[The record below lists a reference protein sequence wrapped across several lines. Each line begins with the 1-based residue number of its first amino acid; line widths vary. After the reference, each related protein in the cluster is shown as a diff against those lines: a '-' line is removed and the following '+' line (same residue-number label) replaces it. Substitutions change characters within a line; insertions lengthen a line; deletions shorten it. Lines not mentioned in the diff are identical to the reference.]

1 MAEDEILFDDVYE
14 LCEVIGKGPFSIV
27 RRCIH
32 RESNQ
37 QFAVKIVDVAKFTAS
52 PGLST
57 AEQNMLIAD
66 LKREATICHML
77 KHPHIVELLETYS
90 SEGMLY
96 MVFEFMEGSDLCFEV
111 VRRAVAGFVYSEA
124 VACHYMRQILEALRY
139 CHENDILHRD
149 VRPACALLATVDNS
163 APVKLG
169 GFGSAIQLPGGRETI
184 ETHGRVGCPHYMAP
198 EVVTRRLYGKGC
210 DVWGAGVM
218 LHVLLSGRLPFLGSG
233 IRLQNSIARGRVSFE
248 APEWKAISTTAKDL
262 VMKMLSANPHH
273 RPSITEVLEHPW
285 MRDRDK
291 LQRQHLA
298 ETVEELKRYNA
309 RRKLKGAVQ
318 AIAGGT
324 TLDPLFGTDT
334 DSMPVASASD
344 MLNEWADEEAGIEA
358 VQRILD
364 CLDDIYALQDT
375 NVDPEV
381 LREMLRDGRLHQF
394 LQLFD
399 RITSTVV
406 SPSRAPPGDAVTRC
420 RDVIESVSSVGGNK
434 YLKDELM
441 QVLASPHVQAL
452 LHTHD
457 VVARDVYGE
466 EALRVTPPPMVPYI
480 NGDEID
486 NVDNGELQH
495 VTRVRLVQFQKN
507 TDEPMGIT
515 LKMTEDGRC
524 IVARIMHGGMI
535 HRQATL
541 HVGDEIRE
549 INGQPVQHQSVGQL
563 QRMLREARGSVTF
576 KIVPSYR
583 SAPPPCELFRIR
595 PTPVLIFVRA
605 QFDYNPLDDELIPC
619 AQAGIAFQVG
629 DILQIISKDDHHWWQ
644 ARLDTVGGSAG
655 LIPSPELQEW
665 RIACN
670 VADKTKQEQGEG
682 AAGCSAHA
690 DGCDGSTVN
699 CSIFGRKKKQCRDKY
714 LAKHN
719 AIFDNLDVVTY
730 EEVVKVPVGDPN
742 FQRKT
747 LVLLGAHGVGRRHI
761 KNTLISKYPDKY
773 AYPIPHTTRPAKPEE
788 ENGRSYYFV
797 SHDEMMADIAANEY
811 LEYGTHEDAMYGTKL
826 DTIRRIHT
834 EGKMAILD
842 VEPQALKILRTAE
855 FTPYVVFIAAPSL
868 QNIAD
873 YDGSLERL
881 AKESDMLRQLYGHF
895 FDLTI
900 VNNDISETIA
910 TLEAAIERVHTT
922 SQWVPVSWLY

>member
-1 MAEDEILFDDVYE
+1 MTEDEILFDDVYE

-57 AEQNMLIAD
+57 AD

-169 GFGSAIQLPGGRETI
+169 GFGSAIQLPGTRETI

-233 IRLQNSIARGRVSFE
+233 VRLQQSIARGRLSFE
-248 APEWKAISTTAKDL
+248 APEWKSISANAKDL
-262 VMKMLSANPHH
+262 VMKMLAANPHH
-273 RPSITEVLEHPW
+273 RLSITEVLDHPW
-285 MRDRDK
+285 IRDRDK
-291 LQRQHLA
+291 LQRTHLA
-298 ETVEELKRYNA
+298 DTVEELKRYNA

-324 TLDPLFGTDT
+324 NMDPLYATDADMPIAGAT
-334 DSMPVASASD
+334 D
-344 MLNEWADEEAGIEA
+344 EWADEEAGIEA

-364 CLDDIYALQDT
+364 CLDDIYSLQDAH
-375 NVDPEV
+375 VDADV
-381 LREMLRDGRLHQF
+381 LRDMLRDSRLHQF

-399 RITSTVV
+399 RIAATVV
-406 SPSRAPPGDAVTRC
+406 TSNGRAPAAEAVGRC
-420 RDVIESVSSVGGNK
+420 RDVLELLSSTAGGNSLGGK
-434 YLKDELM
+434 YAKDELL
-441 QVLASPHVQAL
+441 QLLAAPHMQAL
-452 LHTHD
+452 LHSHD

-466 EALRVTPPPMVPYI
+466 EALRVTPPPMVPYL
-480 NGDEID
+480 NGDELD
-486 NVDNGELQH
+486 NVEGGELQH

-595 PTPVLIFVRA
+595 PAPVLIFVRA

-619 AQAGIAFQVG
+619 AQAGISFQVG

-665 RIACN
+665 RIACQT
-670 VADKTKQEQGEG
+670 VDKTKQEQGEPG
-682 AAGCSAHA
+682 AGCSAHA
-690 DGCDGSTVN
+690 DGCDGSAG
-699 CSIFGRKKKQCRDKY
+699 SY
-714 LAKHN
+714 
-719 AIFDNLDVVTY
+719 
-730 EEVVKVPVGDPN
+730 
-742 FQRKT
+742 
-747 LVLLGAHGVGRRHI
+747 HI
-761 KNTLISKYPDKY
+761 TKNHP
-773 AYPIPHTTRPAKPEE
+773 PQPHTQ
-788 ENGRSYYFV
+788 N
-797 SHDEMMADIAANEY
+797 
-811 LEYGTHEDAMYGTKL
+811 
-826 DTIRRIHT
+826 
-834 EGKMAILD
+834 
-842 VEPQALKILRTAE
+842 EPQKNQTNL
-855 FTPYVVFIAAPSL
+855 L
-868 QNIAD
+868 Q
-873 YDGSLERL
+873 
-881 AKESDMLRQLYGHF
+881 ESC
-895 FDLTI
+895 
-900 VNNDISETIA
+900 
-910 TLEAAIERVHTT
+910 
-922 SQWVPVSWLY
+922 

>member
-1 MAEDEILFDDVYE
+1 MTEDEILFDDVYE

-57 AEQNMLIAD
+57 AD

-169 GFGSAIQLPGGRETI
+169 GFGSAIQLPGTRETI

-233 IRLQNSIARGRVSFE
+233 VRLQQSIARGRLSFE
-248 APEWKAISTTAKDL
+248 APEWKSISANAKDL
-262 VMKMLSANPHH
+262 VMKMLAANPHH
-273 RPSITEVLEHPW
+273 RLSITEVLDHPW
-285 MRDRDK
+285 IRDRDK
-291 LQRQHLA
+291 LQRTHLA
-298 ETVEELKRYNA
+298 DTVEELKRYNA

-324 TLDPLFGTDT
+324 NMDPLYATDADMPIAGAT
-334 DSMPVASASD
+334 D
-344 MLNEWADEEAGIEA
+344 EWADEEAGIEA

-364 CLDDIYALQDT
+364 CLDDIYSLQDAH
-375 NVDPEV
+375 VDADV
-381 LREMLRDGRLHQF
+381 LRDMLRDSRLHQF

-399 RITSTVV
+399 RIAATVV
-406 SPSRAPPGDAVTRC
+406 TSNGRAPAAEAVGRC
-420 RDVIESVSSVGGNK
+420 RDVLEQLSSTAGGNSLGGK
-434 YLKDELM
+434 YAKDELL
-441 QVLASPHVQAL
+441 QLLAAPHMQAL
-452 LHTHD
+452 LHSHD

-466 EALRVTPPPMVPYI
+466 EALRVTPPPMVPYL
-480 NGDEID
+480 NGDELD
-486 NVDNGELQH
+486 NVEGGELQH

-595 PTPVLIFVRA
+595 PAPVLIFVRA

-619 AQAGIAFQVG
+619 AQAGISFQVG

-665 RIACN
+665 RIACQT
-670 VADKTKQEQGEG
+670 VDKTKQEQ
-682 AAGCSAHA
+682 
-690 DGCDGSTVN
+690 VN

-719 AIFDNLDVVTY
+719 AIFDTLDVVTY

-797 SHDEMMADIAANEY
+797 SHDEMMADIGANEY

-881 AKESDMLRQLYGHF
+881 AKESEMLRQLYGHF

-910 TLEAAIERVHTT
+910 TLETAIDRVHTT
-922 SQWVPVSWLY
+922 PQWVPVSWLY

>member
-1 MAEDEILFDDVYE
+1 MTEDEILFDDVYE

-32 RESNQ
+32 RESSQ

-57 AEQNMLIAD
+57 AD

-169 GFGSAIQLPGGRETI
+169 GFGSAIQLPGTRETI

-233 IRLQNSIARGRVSFE
+233 VRLQQSIARGRLSFE
-248 APEWKAISTTAKDL
+248 APEWKSISANAKDL
-262 VMKMLSANPHH
+262 VMKMLAANPHH
-273 RPSITEVLEHPW
+273 RLSITEVLDHPW
-285 MRDRDK
+285 IRDRDK
-291 LQRQHLA
+291 LQRTHLA

-324 TLDPLFGTDT
+324 TMDPVYVTDA
-334 DSMPVASASD
+334 DMPIAGAPD
-344 MLNEWADEEAGIEA
+344 EWADEEAGIEA

-364 CLDDIYALQDT
+364 CLDDIYSLQDAH
-375 NVDPEV
+375 VDADV
-381 LREMLRDGRLHQF
+381 MRDMLRDSRLHQL

-406 SPSRAPPGDAVTRC
+406 TSNGRAPAAEAVTRS
-420 RDVIESVSSVGGNK
+420 RDVLETLSSTAGSSVANK
-434 YLKDELM
+434 YAKDELM
-441 QVLASPHVQAL
+441 LLLAAPHMQAL
-452 LHTHD
+452 LHSHD

-466 EALRVTPPPMVPYI
+466 EALRVTPPPMVPYL
-480 NGDEID
+480 NGDEMD
-486 NVDNGELQH
+486 NVEGGELQH

-583 SAPPPCELFRIR
+583 SAPPPCE
-595 PTPVLIFVRA
+595 IFVRA

-619 AQAGIAFQVG
+619 AQAGISFQVG

-665 RIACN
+665 RIACQT
-670 VADKTKQEQGEG
+670 VDKTKQEQ
-682 AAGCSAHA
+682 
-690 DGCDGSTVN
+690 VN

-788 ENGRSYYFV
+788 ESGRSYYFV

-811 LEYGTHEDAMYGTKL
+811 LEYGIHPGTHEDAMYGTKL

-834 EGKMAILD
+834 DGKMAILD

-881 AKESDMLRQLYGHF
+881 AKESEMLRQMYGHF
-895 FDLTI
+895 FDMTI
-900 VNNDISETIA
+900 VNNDISDTISALET
-910 TLEAAIERVHTT
+910 AIDRVHTT
-922 SQWVPVSWLY
+922 PQWVPVSWLY